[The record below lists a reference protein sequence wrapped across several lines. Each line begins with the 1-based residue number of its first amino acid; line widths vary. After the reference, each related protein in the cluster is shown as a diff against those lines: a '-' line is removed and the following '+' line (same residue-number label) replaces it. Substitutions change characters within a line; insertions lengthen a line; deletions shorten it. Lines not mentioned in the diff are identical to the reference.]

1 LVQIDAVNGDQHQKQ
16 STVLPAARTSRVYH
30 EAYALAFTLTR
41 HRFFIL
47 IVIIIIIVVILF
59 ISELTTAHLCFTG
72 REGFPFPIGS
82 RSFPAMLFLR
92 NIQAQRPDSLFFRP
106 ATEEEI
112 SQFSAV
118 FAGWRRKTPYPATF
132 ALISAAPSGNHAYS
146 YEYFLVRRVGAVFAG
161 SSGQTCLG

>member
-1 LVQIDAVNGDQHQKQ
+1 
-16 STVLPAARTSRVYH
+16 
-30 EAYALAFTLTR
+30 
-41 HRFFIL
+41 
-47 IVIIIIIVVILF
+47 
-59 ISELTTAHLCFTG
+59 
-72 REGFPFPIGS
+72 
-82 RSFPAMLFLR
+82 MLFLR

-118 FAGWRRKTPYPATF
+118 FMPDGGVKRLIRPTF